1 MTVHALKSISY
12 FIELNGRFHSLEKG
26 TNNLQLTTLAAIAE
40 NCILKIKRR
49 LYMILRGSLSR
60 DWVKFLP
67 NVIRDINN
75 TPVQRLG
82 WLKPNDIVSE
92 ESSVLVDE
100 AKRQHKVPILKEPT
114 YEEQKLNTET
124 AKTTTDLKQFDYVY
138 KQFDS
143 KLFDKSFDVSVNIG

>member
-1 MTVHALKSISY
+1 
-12 FIELNGRFHSLEKG
+12 
-26 TNNLQLTTLAAIAE
+26 
-40 NCILKIKRR
+40 
-49 LYMILRGSLSR
+49 MILRGSLSR